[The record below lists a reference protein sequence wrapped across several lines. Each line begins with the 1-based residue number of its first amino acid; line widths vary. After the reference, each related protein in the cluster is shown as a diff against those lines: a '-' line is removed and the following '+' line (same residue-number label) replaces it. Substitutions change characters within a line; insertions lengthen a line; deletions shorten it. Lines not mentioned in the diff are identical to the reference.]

1 VGGRLRPALRGA
13 GLAGARALL
22 RGDRHECPCC
32 GGRFARFIMRDDS
45 SRVCPRC
52 RSRER
57 QRVLWLYLQRELGI
71 ETSTARV
78 LHLAPE
84 AALYDRLRALPE
96 LRYETGDLAPG
107 PLVDRTMDVE
117 RLPHADDSLD
127 LVLCSHVLEHVA
139 DDIAAARELA
149 RVLVPGGLA
158 LVQVPV
164 EPTLERTYE
173 DAAITTPE
181 GRLQA
186 FGQADH
192 LRIYAADVAD
202 RLRAGGLAAEL
213 VRYADAV
220 PAELRFRHLLADR
233 GVRPGSDIYR
243 CAA

>member
-1 VGGRLRPALRGA
+1 MRARLRSAA
-13 GLAGARALL
+13 LAGARLLL

-32 GGRFARFIMRDDS
+32 GGRFSRFVVRDE

-71 ETSTARV
+71 EASDARV

-84 AALYDRLRALPE
+84 PALHDRLRALPR

-117 RLPHADDSLD
+117 ALPHADGSLD

-139 DDIAAARELA
+139 DDVGAARELA
-149 RVLVPGGLA
+149 RVLAPGGLA

-164 EPTLERTYE
+164 EPTLPQTYE
-173 DAAITTPE
+173 DFSIETPE
-181 GRLQA
+181 GRERA
-186 FGQADH
+186 FGQSDH
-192 LRIYAADVAD
+192 VRIYGPDVED
-202 RLRAGGLAAEL
+202 RLRAGGLAVTL
-213 VRYADAV
+213 VPYADELGAQ
-220 PAELRFRHLLADR
+220 LRFRHVLAER
-233 GVRPGSDIYR
+233 GPRPGADIYR

>member
-1 VGGRLRPALRGA
+1 MRGRLRSAV
-13 GLAGARALL
+13 LAGARLAL

-32 GGRFARFIMRDDS
+32 GGRFSRFIVRDDA

-57 QRVLWLYLQRELGI
+57 QRVLWLYLRRELGI
-71 ETSTARV
+71 EASDARV

-84 AALYDRLRALPE
+84 PALHERLRALPR

-117 RLPHADDSLD
+117 RLPHEDDSLD

-139 DDIAAARELA
+139 DDVGAARELA
-149 RVLVPGGLA
+149 RVLAPGGLA

-164 EPTLERTYE
+164 EPTQARTYE
-173 DAAITTPE
+173 DFSIDTPA
-181 GRLQA
+181 GREHA

-192 LRIYAADVAD
+192 VRIYAADVID
-202 RLRAGGLAAEL
+202 RLRSGGLDVTL
-213 VRYADAV
+213 VPYADEV
-220 PAELRFRHLLADR
+220 PAELRFRYLLADR
-233 GVRPGSDIYR
+233 GRRPGSDIYR

>member
-1 VGGRLRPALRGA
+1 VRAQLRSAV
-13 GLAGARALL
+13 LAGARLLL

-32 GGRFARFIMRDDS
+32 GGRFARFIVRDDD

-57 QRVLWLYLQRELGI
+57 QRVLWLYLERELGI
-71 ETSTARV
+71 EGSSART

-84 AALYDRLRALPE
+84 PALHDRLRALPR

-117 RLPHADDSLD
+117 RLPFQDGSLD

-139 DDIAAARELA
+139 DDTGAARELA
-149 RVLVPGGLA
+149 RVLAPGGLA

-164 EPTLERTYE
+164 EPTMARTYE
-173 DAAITTPE
+173 DFSIDMPE
-181 GRLQA
+181 GREHA
-186 FGQADH
+186 FGQSDH
-192 LRIYAADVAD
+192 VRIYGTDVED
-202 RLRAGGLAAEL
+202 RLRAGGLAVTL
-213 VRYADAV
+213 VPYADEV
-220 PAELRFRHLLADR
+220 PAELRFRYLLADR
-233 GVRPGSDIYR
+233 GRRPGSDIYR

>member
-1 VGGRLRPALRGA
+1 MRARLRSAV
-13 GLAGARALL
+13 LAGARVLL

-32 GGRFARFIMRDDS
+32 GGRVARFIVRDE

-71 ETSTARV
+71 EGSSARV

-84 AALYDRLRALPE
+84 PALHDRLRALPR
-96 LRYETGDLAPG
+96 LRYETGDLEPRA
-107 PLVDRTMDVE
+107 LVDRTMDVV
-117 RLPHADDSLD
+117 RLPYEDDSLD

-139 DDIAAARELA
+139 DDAAAARELA
-149 RVLVPGGLA
+149 RVLAPGGLA

-164 EPTLERTYE
+164 EPTLARTYE
-173 DAAITTPE
+173 DFSIDTPK
-181 GRLQA
+181 GREQA

-192 LRIYAADVAD
+192 VRIYGPDVEE
-202 RLRAGGLAAEL
+202 RLRAGGLDVTL
-213 VRYADAV
+213 VPYADELG
-220 PAELRFRHLLADR
+220 AELRFRYVLTER
-233 GVRPGSDIYR
+233 GPRPGSDIYR